1 MMHVE
6 YGINDISLS
15 MPAIV
20 GRNGIECHVP
30 IHLISTAFRF
40 FPHTKKIVSVS
51 TNQDTPTIL
60 LFSII

>member
-30 IHLISTAFRF
+30 IHLISTVLRF
-40 FPHTKKIVSVS
+40 LFHT
-51 TNQDTPTIL
+51 
-60 LFSII
+60 